1 MGEPAYQEGEPLE
14 TLQPAL
20 LSLPPALPPAF
31 LLLAVALL
39 PLRLPWQR
47 RRQPPPVHTLQRRR
61 ENEEEEQEEGGR
73 EEEVDRLLSTIG
85 AVRMSGKE
93 GSRGR
98 ASTVGR

>member
-1 MGEPAYQEGEPLE
+1 
-14 TLQPAL
+14 
-20 LSLPPALPPAF
+20 
-31 LLLAVALL
+31 
-39 PLRLPWQR
+39 
-47 RRQPPPVHTLQRRR
+47 VHTLQRRR